1 MGDGAAMTPEEK
13 ASDVDLSELGEEA
26 MDSRQ
31 DIVRTLRQA
40 LDAIDGAIEK
50 ARAAADHADDTFGN
64 PNPVSVALEDLLGM
78 LCIWSAAA
86 SMLLDDVDGDR

>member
-1 MGDGAAMTPEEK
+1 MTPEEK
-13 ASDVDLSELGEEA
+13 AGDVDLSEPGEEA
-26 MDSRQ
+26 TDHPRR

-50 ARAAADHADDTFGN
+50 ARAAADHADDLFGN
-64 PNPVSVALEDLLGM
+64 PNPVSGALEDLLGM

-86 SMLLDDVDGDR
+86 SMLLDDVDDDR